1 MARYQLMKV
10 QGDAYNN
17 QIKSE
22 IKSFINENYLNGNYT
37 QLKDIQEKV
46 QQEFKIS
53 EGQVHN
59 LLNDLINN
67 GKISTFYDK
76 GKRYYSP
83 LKIPL
88 PIKIGVAL
96 SIVTAVFWM
105 ALDIFI
111 PSNLVYQYIYL
122 MSDNMHNGIEIINF
136 STLPFVIY
144 SIIIISVFTFLMM
157 FLTKKYLNN
166 KV

>member
-1 MARYQLMKV
+1 MKV
-10 QGDAYNN
+10 RGDAYND

-22 IKSFINENYLNGNYT
+22 IKSFIAKNYLKGEYT

-46 QQEFKIS
+46 QKEFKIS

-59 LLNDLINN
+59 LLSNLVDG
-67 GKISTFYDK
+67 GKLSTFYDK
-76 GKRYYSP
+76 GKRYYAP
-83 LKIPL
+83 PKIPL
-88 PIKIGVAL
+88 PIKIGVAMAV
-96 SIVTAVFWM
+96 VTTVFWLI
-105 ALDIFI
+105 LDIFI

-122 MSDNMHNGIEIINF
+122 LSGNMYNNPEIVNF

-144 SIIIISVFTFLMM
+144 SVIIISIFTFLMG
-157 FLTKKYLNN
+157 FLSKRYINN